1 MSRHPRQPGDTDKEE
16 GFLTRWSRRKARTEP
31 SESEPTEPLPS
42 DTDSQTTQEPIKR
55 DEDMPPLETIDEDS
69 DVSEFFSPGVS
80 ETLRKAALRKLFHSP
95 AFNIVDGL
103 DDYDDDFT
111 TFKALGDI
119 ITADMRHQMELEEE
133 RERARKMENPEDGS
147 TPIEDTDRDTSV
159 EEADTRSVD
168 DSESENAA
176 EPRNDAEDDLAQ
188 SDSEL
193 TDEYGEKGNEGK
205 HTA

>member
-1 MSRHPRQPGDTDKEE
+1 MSRHPHQPDDTDKET
-16 GFLTRWSRRKARTEP
+16 GFLTRWSRRKAQTE
-31 SESEPTEPLPS
+31 SGESEPEADPVQP
-42 DTDSQTTQEPIKR
+42 DADSQETQEPVKR
-55 DEDMPPLETIDEDS
+55 DEDMPPLDTIDADS

-133 RERARKMENPEDGS
+133 REKARKM
-147 TPIEDTDRDTSV
+147 DTSEDSALHEDKEI
-159 EEADTRSVD
+159 EETDVSSVSD
-168 DSESENAA
+168 EESENVS
-176 EPRNDAEDDLAQ
+176 EPEDQAPHDQ
-188 SDSEL
+188 DHVDPSS
-193 TDEYGEKGNEGK
+193 TDESDQKDNQKDSKDK